1 MVKMESDGSAT
12 VEEPRSADEAEPQQS
27 VGEVAE
33 EILTRLLGSL
43 QNGGREDHRAAWVAI
58 QDPDVMATLADGWR
72 QSESNLSALISILET
87 IPGQV
92 QRSRTFRSAIRR
104 LAEERSRRQAEE
116 MIDRLEEELGQTQTL
131 ASQFGSG
138 APPPTVVEH
147 GTLENLHVPRGYDI
161 DLNGVYRLAASMDGS
176 ITRNKIAPAPIFIG
190 GRTIDVYT
198 GEAKRQ
204 VIWRGPSG
212 WCSRV
217 IERRTIM
224 DASKIVTLTNLE
236 APINSNTSGQM
247 VSYLSDFEAENSHR
261 FPVVRSA
268 ARMGWQPD
276 GGFLLPDVFYAASD
290 EASSNFALTPPSGLE
305 TLSSGWT
312 TAGSWEEWLEA
323 MGLVSSFPYMYIATY
338 AGAAAPLLSILKI
351 PGFVVDFSGETSGGK
366 TTALRFSASVWGR
379 PAESYPTAMYS
390 WDATKVWIERT
401 SGFLNNLPL
410 VLDETKRARHPR
422 IVRDVIYDF
431 CQGQGRGRGSVEGT
445 RHTESWRS
453 ILISSGEGAATSFSE
468 DAGTRARVLSLKG
481 KPLGTDVSIGSRVS
495 EEAQIILASN
505 YGHLGRKIAQYLV
518 ANRERHD
525 DIREIFKKAREKYA
539 NVARTAV
546 ARRHAGHL
554 AVLEVAAAIVH
565 LLGVPQPDSDPFA
578 YLMESQERAGFDAD
592 RPLAALQDMLS
603 WCATHQ
609 QRFWGR
615 ADTDFHGHAKP
626 PSHGWAG
633 SWGSGDDWEYIAI
646 SVITFKEIVRS
657 IGHDPDEIIQRWT
670 ARGWL
675 STGNGRHRSR
685 VVRVDGA
692 PTRCYCIDREASD
705 FALGG

>member
-1 MVKMESDGSAT
+1 MESDGSAT

-27 VGEVAE
+27 VSEAAE
-33 EILTRLLGSL
+33 EILTRLLTSL
-43 QNGGREDHRAAWVAI
+43 QEGGRDDHRAAWMAI

-72 QSESNLSALISILET
+72 QAESSLSALISILET

-92 QRSRTFRSAIRR
+92 QRSRTFRSAVRR
-104 LAEERSRRQAEE
+104 LAEERTRRDTEAL
-116 MIDRLEEELGQTQTL
+116 IDQLEEQLGQPNNL
-131 ASQFGSG
+131 ADQFGTG
-138 APPPTVVEH
+138 APPPTVIDH
-147 GTLENLHVPRGYDI
+147 QTLENLRVPPGYDM
-161 DLNGVYRLAASMDGS
+161 DLMGVYRLSATLDGVINRTRIAS
-176 ITRNKIAPAPIFIG
+176 APIFIG
-190 GRTIDVYT
+190 GRTVDVYT

-217 IERRTIM
+217 IERRTIL
-224 DASKIVTLTNLE
+224 DASKIVLLTNLE
-236 APINSNTSGQM
+236 APINSNSSGQM
-247 VSYLSDFEAENSHR
+247 VAYLADFEAENNHR

-276 GGFLLPDVFYAASD
+276 GGFLLPDVFYAEND

-312 TAGSWEEWLEA
+312 TAGTWEEWLGA
-323 MGLVSSFPYMYIATY
+323 MELVSSFPYMYIAMY
-338 AGAAAPLLSILKI
+338 AGAAAPLLSILKV

-366 TTALRFSASVWGR
+366 TTALRFAASVWGR

-410 VLDETKRARHPR
+410 ILDETKRARHPR
-422 IVRDVIYDF
+422 IIRDVIYDF

-453 ILISSGEGAATSFSE
+453 ILISSGEGAATSFSQ

-481 KPLGTDVSIGSRVS
+481 KPLGTDVDIGSRVS
-495 EEAQIILASN
+495 EEAQIILAEN
-505 YGHLGRKIAQYLV
+505 YGHLGRRVAQYLV
-518 ANRERHD
+518 ANKANHD
-525 DIREIFKKAREKYA
+525 DIRQIFQRAREKYA
-539 NVARTAV
+539 GIAKTAV
-546 ARRHAGHL
+546 SRRHAGHL
-554 AVLEVAAAIVH
+554 AVLEVIAAITH
-565 LLGVPQPDSDPFA
+565 LLGVPQPDVDPFG
-578 YLMESQERAGFDAD
+578 YLIESQEMAGLDAD
-592 RPLAALQDMLS
+592 RPLAALQDLLS

-609 QRFWGR
+609 TRFWGR
-615 ADTDFHGHAKP
+615 GDTDFHGHSKT
-626 PSHGWAG
+626 PSVGWAG
-633 SWGSGDDWEYIAI
+633 CWGSGDDWDYIAI
-646 SVITFKEIVRS
+646 SVITFKQVIKE

-670 ARGWL
+670 SRGWL
-675 STGNGRHRSR
+675 SVGNGRHRSR

-692 PTRCYCIDREASD
+692 PTRCYCIDRSASD
-705 FALGG
+705 FALRV

>member
-1 MVKMESDGSAT
+1 MESDGSAT

-27 VGEVAE
+27 VGEIAE
-33 EILTRLLGSL
+33 EILTRLLTSL
-43 QNGGREDHRAAWVAI
+43 QNGAREDHRAAWAEI

-72 QSESNLSALISILET
+72 QSESTLSALISILET

-116 MIDRLEEELGQTQTL
+116 LIDRLEEELGQTQTL

-204 VIWRGPSG
+204 VVWRGPSG

-276 GGFLLPDVFYAASD
+276 GGFLLPDVFYAVSD

-312 TAGSWEEWLEA
+312 TAGSWEEWVEA

-366 TTALRFSASVWGR
+366 TTALRFAASVWGR

-410 VLDETKRARHPR
+410 ILDETKRARHPR

-453 ILISSGEGAATSFSE
+453 ILISSGEGAATSFSQ

-518 ANRERHD
+518 ANRERHG
-525 DIREIFKKAREKYA
+525 DIREIFQKAREKYA
-539 NVARTAV
+539 GVARTAV

-565 LLGVPQPDSDPFA
+565 LLGVPQPESDPFA

-646 SVITFKEIVRS
+646 SVITFKEVVRT